1 MKYLVKLFVVT
12 FILSICTYASAEDK
26 ITYIDLKYVLN
37 NSKAGKS
44 AQDYLKKTFS
54 DNAKKFTEAI
64 NAIKIMSIVIIPTT
78 VALIMESEFLGQE
91 KSRIVIIG
99 SLIYL
104 VSLVIGMITLGSLFG
119 VEGIAYS
126 LILATILKTTLYAT
140 FRNRIRTNT

>member
-1 MKYLVKLFVVT
+1 
-12 FILSICTYASAEDK
+12 
-26 ITYIDLKYVLN
+26 
-37 NSKAGKS
+37 
-44 AQDYLKKTFS
+44 
-54 DNAKKFTEAI
+54 
-64 NAIKIMSIVIIPTT
+64 VIIPTT

-126 LILATILKTTLYAT
+126 LILATILKTALYVA